1 MRSTVSTRRGRES
14 AVRSPEDGEGL
25 PLGLKLTGVAR
36 QSTEVWS
43 LRMEPVDEPRAP
55 FVAGQ
60 VAVLEMDGAGSGYLA
75 FAGAPEDRGYEF
87 LVRRNGATAFNRAL
101 FELVD
106 AGPGAAAG
114 RIALR
119 QVVGRGFPVEE
130 FTGHDLV
137 LVAMGT
143 GLAPLRSTLR
153 HVLRRRKE
161 YGRLVVLYGARSAG
175 DFCYQEEMAT
185 EWAVAGVELR
195 QVLSRPEG
203 SEWSGPVG
211 YVQSLLDNLV
221 PTLARPVALV
231 CGSLEMIEQTRHRLG
246 ELGFAKDRI
255 FTNY

>member
-1 MRSTVSTRRGRES
+1 
-14 AVRSPEDGEGL
+14 VRSPDGEDGL
-25 PLGLKLTGVAR
+25 PLELKLTGVVR
-36 QSTEVWS
+36 QSAEVWS
-43 LRMEPVDEPRAP
+43 LRMEPVAADRVSFA
-55 FVAGQ
+55 AGQ
-60 VAVLEMDGAGSGYLA
+60 VAVLEIDGAGSGYLA

-114 RIALR
+114 RITLG

-185 EWAVAGVELR
+185 EWAAAAVELR

-203 SEWSGPVG
+203 NEWSGPTG

-221 PTLARPVALV
+221 PTLGRPVALV
-231 CGSLEMIEQTRHRLG
+231 CGSLEMIAQTRERLLRLG
-246 ELGFAKDRI
+246 FPEANIL
-255 FTNY
+255 TNY